1 VAEDLASGAAAAVL
15 VPVVREAVTNVL
27 KHSSASCCVLEMT
40 AGDGLLRLL
49 ISNDGSDDAGSAP
62 LAAAGRTG
70 SGLGNLAARVEA
82 AGGRLSAQRNGGE
95 FSLVAEIP
103 LAGQPSAPRQSASP
117 QARP

>member
-1 VAEDLASGAAAAVL
+1 VTEDRASGTAAAVL

-27 KHSSASCCVLEMT
+27 KHSSARCCVLEMT
-40 AGDGLLRLL
+40 VSDGLLRLL

-82 AGGRLSAQRNGGE
+82 AGGQLSAQRNGGE

>member
-27 KHSSASCCVLEMT
+27 KHSSASYCVLEMT

-49 ISNDGSDDAGSAP
+49 ISNDGSNNAGSAP

-103 LAGQPSAPRQSASP
+103 MAGQPSGPRQSASP
-117 QARP
+117 RGRP